1 MGENL
6 NIITQWGELQ
16 KAGRNQIFKVQFEGE
31 KKKEGDTIFDLNLVG
46 GKTWRKLWFCQQKT
60 DIWRVK
66 IAHIGNKPDTYAI
79 FTIFCRINSVLLSSK
94 LGSFTYALSL
104 S

>member
-1 MGENL
+1 MGQNL
-6 NIITQWGELQ
+6 NIISQWGELQ

-31 KKKEGDTIFDLNLVG
+31 KKKGGGAGGIIFDLNLVG

-66 IAHIGNKPDTYAI
+66 SAHIGNKPET
-79 FTIFCRINSVLLSSK
+79 
-94 LGSFTYALSL
+94 
-104 S
+104 

>member
-1 MGENL
+1 MQTSHIQVEIFGWGR
-6 NIITQWGELQ
+6 IWGELQ

-31 KKKEGDTIFDLNLVG
+31 KKRGDTIFDLNLVG

-66 IAHIGNKPDTYAI
+66 IAHIGNKPDT
-79 FTIFCRINSVLLSSK
+79 
-94 LGSFTYALSL
+94 
-104 S
+104 

>member
-1 MGENL
+1 MGQNL
-6 NIITQWGELQ
+6 NIISQWGELQ

-31 KKKEGDTIFDLNLVG
+31 KKKGGAGGTIFDLNLVG

-66 IAHIGNKPDTYAI
+66 SAHIGNKPDT
-79 FTIFCRINSVLLSSK
+79 
-94 LGSFTYALSL
+94 
-104 S
+104 